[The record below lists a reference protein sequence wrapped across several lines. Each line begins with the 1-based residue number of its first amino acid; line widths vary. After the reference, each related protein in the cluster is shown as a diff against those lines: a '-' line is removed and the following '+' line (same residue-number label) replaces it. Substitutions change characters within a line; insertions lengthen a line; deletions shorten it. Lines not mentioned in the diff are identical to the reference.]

1 MKELATQTSHATSSV
16 AEKIAA
22 MQNSTEA
29 SASDLEAIVQQI
41 AKLEEASVVIASA
54 VDQQSRS
61 GEDLARNIDTVAAG
75 SAEIGERL
83 ETLKKASH
91 ETGAAAGD
99 VLQNAE
105 DLGQQADTLKSKAG
119 QFIAQVQRS
128 SIEMLSAGEAA
139 AVAKARD

>member
-1 MKELATQTSHATSSV
+1 MSWDHCTPG
-16 AEKIAA
+16 
-22 MQNSTEA
+22 A
-29 SASDLEAIVQQI
+29 SFGGA
-41 AKLEEASVVIASA
+41 
-54 VDQQSRS
+54 
-61 GEDLARNIDTVAAG
+61 
-75 SAEIGERL
+75 
-83 ETLKKASH
+83 
-91 ETGAAAGD
+91 GAAAGD